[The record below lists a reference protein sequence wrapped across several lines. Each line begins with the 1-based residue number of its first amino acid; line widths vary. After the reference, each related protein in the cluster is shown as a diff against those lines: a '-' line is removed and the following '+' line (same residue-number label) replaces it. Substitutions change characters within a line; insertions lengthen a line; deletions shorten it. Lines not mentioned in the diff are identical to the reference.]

1 LENFEM
7 KKTLVAVAALVAT
20 GAFAQVSIT
29 GVMESTYNLNGASK
43 GMTGKG
49 MNGGSE
55 FRLGGSE
62 DLGNGMKAE
71 FNYAFVGNHNAGAAL
86 TNYNSFV
93 GLAGDFG
100 SVKIGN
106 LFTPLALATW
116 GNDAMGGAFVSGN
129 LANGSGTQP
138 LNTLTYNTPSIA
150 GVSLS
155 LQGNNETSQS
165 TGYSV
170 TYATGPFSASY
181 ASNTTG
187 TAKAIT
193 GFGASYDFGMAK
205 LFLSSLQDSVAGDAT
220 GYGLSVPMGAATL
233 IASASSQGTVDNYTL
248 VAKYN
253 LSKRTMAYLQNASA
267 NKAITNS
274 IGISH
279 AF

>member
-1 LENFEM
+1 
-7 KKTLVAVAALVAT
+7 
-20 GAFAQVSIT
+20 
-29 GVMESTYNLNGASK
+29 MESTYNLNGASK

-71 FNYAFVGNHNAGAAL
+71 FNYAFVGNHNKGSAL

-116 GNDAMGGAFVSGN
+116 GNSAMGGAFVDTN
-129 LANGSGTQP
+129 LANGSGVQP
-138 LNTLTYNTPSIA
+138 LNTITYTSPTIA
-150 GVSLS
+150 GITLAA
-155 LQGNNETSQS
+155 QGNNETAKSN
-165 TGYSV
+165 GYSL
-170 TYATGPFSASY
+170 TYAAGPFSASY

-187 TAKAIT
+187 TAKAIN
-193 GFGASYDFGMAK
+193 GLGANYDFGMAK
-205 LFLSSLQDSVAGDAT
+205 LFVSSLTQSGQSDTSGI
-220 GYGLSVPMGAATL
+220 GISVPFGATTL
-233 IASASSQGTVDNYTL
+233 IASSSSQAKKSAYEL

-253 LSKRTMAYLQNASA
+253 LSKRTMVYFQNTVTDAGATAASVS
-267 NKAITNS
+267 TNAV
-274 IGISH
+274 GISH